1 MKTQFN
7 SGQQVNVERL
17 DDIPLLISLQQ
28 RLGLEEL
35 IDEVIP
41 RHWHHEGLSVGQ
53 LVVGWNAYIL
63 SQADHRKVAV
73 EDWAVEHQSILSQL
87 LGRTLRRTDFT
98 DDRLGQV
105 LTHLSKQQVWC
116 AIETM
121 LWANSVSVYQLT
133 PERVRLDATRL
144 SGYHTPHPEGMMQ
157 HGYNRKT
164 KTPTA
169 VKLLRAFRGISRV
182 QFIAESN
189 SGPYTTPLTP
199 LQLQILSMLGI
210 DSAIYRKP

>member
-1 MKTQFN
+1 MNRVVFLSMKTEFN

-73 EDWAVEHQSILSQL
+73 LTGQSSINRFCPNYSVALYAEPISPM
-87 LGRTLRRTDFT
+87 TD
-98 DDRLGQV
+98 
-105 LTHLSKQQVWC
+105 
-116 AIETM
+116 
-121 LWANSVSVYQLT
+121 SV
-133 PERVRLDATRL
+133 
-144 SGYHTPHPEGMMQ
+144 
-157 HGYNRKT
+157 KC
-164 KTPTA
+164 
-169 VKLLRAFRGISRV
+169 
-182 QFIAESN
+182 
-189 SGPYTTPLTP
+189 
-199 LQLQILSMLGI
+199 
-210 DSAIYRKP
+210 

>member
-1 MKTQFN
+1 MNRVVFLSMKTEFN

-87 LGRTLRRTDFT
+87 LGRTLRRTDF
-98 DDRLGQV
+98 
-105 LTHLSKQQVWC
+105 KAC
-116 AIETM
+116 
-121 LWANSVSVYQLT
+121 
-133 PERVRLDATRL
+133 P
-144 SGYHTPHPEGMMQ
+144 
-157 HGYNRKT
+157 
-164 KTPTA
+164 
-169 VKLLRAFRGISRV
+169 RA
-182 QFIAESN
+182 
-189 SGPYTTPLTP
+189 
-199 LQLQILSMLGI
+199 
-210 DSAIYRKP
+210 